1 MKDAIRGQH
10 MLEFKQEAVRFVQG
24 GENVAAAAKS
34 RWISGQTLHIWVKSN
49 AAGRLQEIAG

>member
-1 MKDAIRGQH
+1 